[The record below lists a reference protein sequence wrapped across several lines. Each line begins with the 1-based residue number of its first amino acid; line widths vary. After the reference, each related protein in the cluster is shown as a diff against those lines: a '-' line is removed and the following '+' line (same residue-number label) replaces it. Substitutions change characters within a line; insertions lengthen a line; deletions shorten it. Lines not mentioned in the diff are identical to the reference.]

1 MEAIKKA
8 FSWDEVQSSHRLM
21 LLIILALGLLNF
33 FWGEKVP
40 AGGGFGWDGV
50 QYAKMVRN
58 LDTMISDGQLSSYYT
73 QRILPSAIVR
83 GMLLFSGVSINDAN
97 IIRSFELYNLT
108 LLVVACWA
116 WKRIANKFLL
126 SIAGRW
132 IGFSAIF
139 INFQASKQA
148 FYYPVLTDVTALLV
162 AMLLLL
168 FYSEKKPIALFLV
181 TIIGAFCWPVVSL
194 CGAFLLI
201 FLRSELPQN
210 VIRPA
215 SSTFY
220 IKSVGLPYF
229 MKMGGVLIL
238 SLAVL
243 GYLALKQF
251 TPVSEHACVGFN
263 DQLQTFVNATPP
275 SISAFLERMLISER
289 TCSLEKVV
297 TKTQQ
302 FLTALPSLFGL
313 LVGLAILVGSPSFFK
328 AIVSNLRTARFS
340 LLALAVAAILLPA
353 FIVNI
358 VSNPNIANP
367 SSLLLLIWLILFP
380 QEGKFL
386 LPVVSL
392 VVFWGPV
399 VLLLVLYWKEFCVQ
413 ARKLGPG
420 VVAVIGTTLILGVVG
435 EPRFMTIAWPFLVL
449 GLVLVLDAS
458 KTKAS
463 FKYLFIFLTVIYAQ
477 FWMKINVAPWLSP
490 DGEGLQDFPKQLY
503 FMHYGLWMSWLTYLV
518 QLPIIIISAF
528 LLKNSIAKINNQ

>member
-1 MEAIKKA
+1 MKKA
-8 FSWDEVQSSHRLM
+8 FSWNEVQSSHRLM

-40 AGGGFGWDGV
+40 AGDGFGWDGV

-83 GMLLFSGVSINDAN
+83 GMLLFSGVSITDAN

-251 TPVSEHACVGFN
+251 IPVSEHACVEFN

-313 LVGLAILVGSPSFFK
+313 LVGLAILVGSTSFFK

-340 LLALAVAAILLPA
+340 LMALAVAAILLPA

-392 VVFWGPV
+392 AVFWGPV

>member
-1 MEAIKKA
+1 MRVIKRT
-8 FSWDEVQSSHRLM
+8 FSWNEIQSSHRLM
-21 LLIILALGLLNF
+21 LLIILVLGLLNF

-83 GMLLFSGVSINDAN
+83 GMLLLSGTSISDAN
-97 IIRSFELYNLT
+97 IIHAFELYNLT

-116 WKRIANKFLL
+116 WKRVADKFSL

-139 INFQASKQA
+139 INFQCSKQA
-148 FYYPVLTDVTALLV
+148 FYYPVLTDVTALLI

-168 FYSEKKPIALFLV
+168 FYAEKKPIALFLV

-201 FLRSELPQN
+201 FLRSELPRN

-215 SSTFY
+215 PSTFV
-220 IKSVGLPYF
+220 IKSVGLPYL

-238 SLAVL
+238 GLAVL
-243 GYLALKQF
+243 GYLVSTQF
-251 TPVSEHACVGFN
+251 APVSEHACVVFN
-263 DQLQTFVNATPP
+263 DQLQTLVNAMPP
-275 SISAFLERMLISER
+275 SISASLERVLISNSP
-289 TCSLEKVV
+289 CALEKVL
-297 TKTQQ
+297 TKAQQ

-313 LVGLAILVGSPSFFK
+313 LVALVILVGSASFFR
-328 AIVSNLRTARFS
+328 AVLSNLRTTRFP
-340 LLALAVAAILLPA
+340 LMALAIAAILIPA
-353 FIVNI
+353 FIVKI
-358 VSNPNIANP
+358 VSNPSIANP

-386 LPVVSL
+386 LPVVTL
-392 VVFWGPV
+392 AVFWGPV
-399 VLLLVLYWKEFCVQ
+399 VLLLLLYWKEFCVQ

-420 VVAVIGTTLILGVVG
+420 VVAVIGTTLILGLVG

-463 FKYLFIFLTVIYAQ
+463 FKYVLISLTVVYAQ
-477 FWMKINVAPWLSP
+477 FWMKINVAPWLPP
-490 DGEGLQDFPKQLY
+490 DGEGLQDFPKQFY

-518 QLPIIIISAF
+518 QLPIIIISTF
-528 LLKNSIAKINNQ
+528 LLKNSIEKINRQ